1 MAHFF
6 VSGWSAA
13 ESKCNVHV
21 ALPKQPINCDNI
33 CERNTST
40 MVEMHEDNIFQQKM
54 LFSNLLF
61 ANGVVTCVVVM
72 KCEWELKCKQM
83 SAVVSC
89 CLG

>member
-1 MAHFF
+1 
-6 VSGWSAA
+6 
-13 ESKCNVHV
+13 
-21 ALPKQPINCDNI
+21 
-33 CERNTST
+33 
-40 MVEMHEDNIFQQKM
+40 MVQMHEDNIFQQKM